1 MPRITETSATTAVD
15 KSLLQELSFLTSL
28 GTGLGFVSL
37 VATQLSVDYGKKHK
51 LEFSIYPVPQVS
63 TVVTGY
69 YNSTSDQHHHPESL
83 VCAFM
88 GINEAIY
95 GICCYNLNIEHPS
108 CINQNWLIGQ
118 TVSSITT
125 SLHFDCAF
133 NVNLTEFQTNLVPY
147 SHIYFPLVNSSP
159 IVTAEKVHHNQL
171 SVALKHAPAHIQ
183 SLSAKGERLI
193 GTIYLRKPLSNH

>member
-1 MPRITETSATTAVD
+1 MKQRSPV
-15 KSLLQELSFLTSL
+15 LLTSEFPDL
-28 GTGLGFVSL
+28 SWYWLRLCLPRGKAAFCWLWQE
-37 VATQLSVDYGKKHK
+37 TQVGIFYLPSPPSVHSSYRILQLH
-51 LEFSIYPVPQVS
+51 L
-63 TVVTGY
+63 
-69 YNSTSDQHHHPESL
+69 DQHHHPESL